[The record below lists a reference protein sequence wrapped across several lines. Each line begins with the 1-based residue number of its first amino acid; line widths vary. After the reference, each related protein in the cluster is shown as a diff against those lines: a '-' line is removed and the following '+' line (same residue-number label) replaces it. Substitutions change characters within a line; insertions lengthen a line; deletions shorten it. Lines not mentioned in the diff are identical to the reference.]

1 MVGCLV
7 LYCTHLVDVC
17 DELLGAAELQG
28 AQRTHTAVHQVGPLL
43 ALLRNTE
50 ASVLLYT
57 QILWMLCG
65 ATIQI
70 CFISNMYANDCVI
83 IQ

>member
-17 DELLGAAELQG
+17 DELLGAAELQR

-43 ALLRNTE
+43 ALLRNR
-50 ASVLLYT
+50 
-57 QILWMLCG
+57 G
-65 ATIQI
+65 
-70 CFISNMYANDCVI
+70 ISTTVHSDTVDTM
-83 IQ
+83 